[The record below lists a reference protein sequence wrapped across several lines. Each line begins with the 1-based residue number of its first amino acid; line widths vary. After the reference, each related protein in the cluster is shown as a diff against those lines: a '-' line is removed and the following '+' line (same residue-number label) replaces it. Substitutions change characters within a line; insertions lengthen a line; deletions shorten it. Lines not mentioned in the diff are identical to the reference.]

1 MGRFFEILMTIL
13 LSTALVLGGAF
24 ALAKLEG
31 KNEPIPQET
40 AAEEST
46 EAATTAAVETTLAAE
61 TEPAV
66 TETKPQQLPE
76 KKTVDAVPRY
86 YQTDYPNIKFGNG
99 TISSSG
105 CSITCLA
112 MVSTYLTDHAF
123 LPDQM
128 AYAFASYGKNN
139 IERLE
144 YGNAQMQLPN
154 TRTEN
159 VQDVLQALR
168 EGKVVIAMMD
178 DESIFTTTQHFIVLA
193 GMTEDGKI
201 LVNDPLRQ
209 THPEDVYMK
218 NGYAEG
224 FGSHDIIRGFSGA
237 WIYDK
242 AAMPEEPFLLEIE
255 EPEQE
260 ENRYDGYILTDED
273 VYTLACFAWVEARKE
288 PEHVQQAIIEV
299 ILNRVVSEDYPNTVW
314 DVLKKGEYYDRVEK
328 MKTAKT
334 DYPQYRAVYA
344 AMYGPYQVPKDV
356 YYFSIWETQGE
367 VWGKLGSFTFLHS
380 RKK

>member
-1 MGRFFEILMTIL
+1 VGRLIEILITIL
-13 LSTALVLGGAF
+13 LGAVLVVGGAF
-24 ALAKLEG
+24 ALAKLEK
-31 KNEPIPQET
+31 KNEPVQPETTVAQTT
-40 AAEEST
+40 AAE
-46 EAATTAAVETTLAAE
+46 TALAAE

-66 TETKPQQLPE
+66 TETQPLEQLPE
-76 KKTVDAVPRY
+76 KVTVDTVPRY

-99 TISSSG
+99 TISTSG

-112 MVSTYLTDHAF
+112 MVSTYLTGQEY

-144 YGNAQMQLPN
+144 YGNSQMQLPN

-168 EGKVVIAMMD
+168 EGKVAIVMMD
-178 DESIFTTTQHFIVLA
+178 EESIFTTTQHFIVLA
-193 GMTEDGKI
+193 GMTEDGRI
-201 LVNDPLRQ
+201 IINDPLGQ

-218 NGYAEG
+218 NGYADG
-224 FGSHDIIRGFSGA
+224 FGSHDVMRGFSGG

-242 AAMPEEPFLLEIE
+242 AAMPEQPFLLEIE

-260 ENRYDGYILTDED
+260 ENRYGGYILTDED

-288 PEHVQQAIIEV
+288 PEHVQQAVIEV
-299 ILNRVVSEDYPNTVW
+299 ILNRVVSEDFPNTVW
-314 DVLKKGEYYDRVEK
+314 DVLKQGEFYDRVEK

-344 AMYGPYQVPKDV
+344 AMYGPYQIPKDV
-356 YYFSIWETQGE
+356 YYCSIWETQGK